1 MGAVLEGKV
10 KSITNFGAFI
20 ALPENKTGMVHIS
33 EIANA
38 YVSDIRQHLTEGQDV
53 KVMVINLD
61 GGKVNLSIK
70 RLEPK
75 PQAPARPNFR
85 REGGEGRPERPDRG
99 NFRRENN
106 APQQQRTA
114 PVRAAAPVPPP
125 APKTKDQ
132 QFEDMMKAFM
142 SESDSKL
149 SGIIEDLDFSVRT
162 YNCLKRAQ
170 INTVG
175 DLVAKTMDEMIK
187 VRNLGKKSL
196 EEIIEKLD
204 EMGLHLKDQA
214 D

>member
-1 MGAVLEGKV
+1 MEETNNSMELTVGAVLEGKV
-10 KSITNFGAFI
+10 KSITNFGAFV

-75 PQAPARPNFR
+75 PQQAGRPNFR
-85 REGGEGRPERPDRG
+85 REGGDGRPERREGG
-99 NFRRENN
+99 NFRRENS
-106 APQQQRTA
+106 APAGQRPA
-114 PVRAAAPVPPP
+114 PARPAAPVPPP

-149 SGIIEDLDFSVRT
+149 SGMRADHRT
-162 YNCLKRAQ
+162 
-170 INTVG
+170 
-175 DLVAKTMDEMIK
+175 
-187 VRNLGKKSL
+187 KSRRR
-196 EEIIEKLD
+196 
-204 EMGLHLKDQA
+204 
-214 D
+214 